1 MDEKE
6 HYTGWSW
13 SKTDVPDK
21 ELISQTAV
29 VVQSVT
35 GKPFAENEDAVSSTM
50 GCLNNGARVF
60 SVCCI

>member
-1 MDEKE
+1 VDEKE
-6 HYTGWSW
+6 HYTCWPC

-35 GKPFAENEDAVSSTM
+35 GKPFAENENAVSSTM
-50 GCLNNGARVF
+50 GC
-60 SVCCI
+60 